1 MAESTGVT
9 HRISQS
15 RYSEVTQL
23 VDLFTPQWDSLGSFT
38 PVGESDLPLAYTSLL
53 AHHDH
58 MTVTLEA
65 FHESPVAVQV
75 VEERTRHDWYARQS
89 LLSRVSDDAI
99 VQYGIMRIG
108 VDGLPP
114 QVRHAIETH
123 AAPLGRILI
132 ENDLLRHV
140 ELLALWRIEVGPR
153 LAEPLSLSVGD
164 VIYGRSAVIHLGGQ
178 RAVDLLEIVTDNP
191 VSPNVA

>member
-23 VDLFTPQWDSLGSFT
+23 VDLFTDDWSSLGSFT
-38 PVGESDLPLAYTSLL
+38 PVGENDLPRAYASLL

-58 MTVTLEA
+58 MTVTLEEY
-65 FHESPVAVQV
+65 HNSLVSVEV
-75 VEERTRHDWYARQS
+75 VEERAEEKWYARQS
-89 LLSRVSDDAI
+89 LLARISDDAI
-99 VQYGIMRIG
+99 VQYGIMRID
-108 VDGLPP
+108 VSGLPAH
-114 QVRHAIETH
+114 VRHAIETH

-132 ENDLLRHV
+132 ENNLLRHV

-153 LAEPLSLSVGD
+153 LAEPLGLSVGD
-164 VIYGRSAVIHLGGQ
+164 VIYGRSAVIHLSGE
-178 RAVDLLEIVTDNP
+178 RAVDLLEIVTDHP
-191 VSPNVA
+191 VPRNA

>member
-1 MAESTGVT
+1 MSESTGVT

-23 VDLFTPQWDSLGSFT
+23 VDLFTDEWSSLGSFT
-38 PVGESDLPLAYTSLL
+38 PVGECDLPPSYAALL

-58 MTVTLEA
+58 MTVTLEEYHKA
-65 FHESPVAVQV
+65 LVRVEV
-75 VEERTRHDWYARQS
+75 VEERANESWYARQS
-89 LLSRVSDDAI
+89 LLARISDDAI
-99 VQYGIMRIG
+99 VQYGIMRID
-108 VDGLPP
+108 VSGLPTN
-114 QVRHAIETH
+114 VRLAIETH

-153 LAEPLSLSVGD
+153 LAEPLALSVGD
-164 VIYGRSAVIHLGGQ
+164 VVYGRSAVIHLSGK
-178 RAVDLLEIVTDNP
+178 RAVDLLEIVTDHP
-191 VSPNVA
+191 VPRDA